1 MSEKDWKDDEKD
13 PELTGW
19 LRLWEPPMPSGRL
32 DDRVGASY
40 RSGIGLPFW
49 KRVVRGRVVLPVPI
63 AALLVVLLVLT
74 GGLAVWALHRER
86 YGAGAEREF
95 QASTSGGLA
104 DLRPLP
110 EIRMTV
116 VKGGGSDA
124 RP

>member
-1 MSEKDWKDDEKD
+1 MSEDWKDEEKD

-19 LRLWEPPMPSGRL
+19 LRLWEAPAPSGRL

-40 RSGIGLPFW
+40 RSGIGVPFW
-49 KRVVRGRVVLPVPI
+49 RRVARGRVTFPVPV
-63 AALLVVLLVLT
+63 AALFIVLLAIT
-74 GGLAVWALHRER
+74 SGLAAWAFHREG
-86 YGAGAEREF
+86 YGAGAEHES

-110 EIRMTV
+110 EIRLTV
-116 VKGGGSDA
+116 VKGGGSDV